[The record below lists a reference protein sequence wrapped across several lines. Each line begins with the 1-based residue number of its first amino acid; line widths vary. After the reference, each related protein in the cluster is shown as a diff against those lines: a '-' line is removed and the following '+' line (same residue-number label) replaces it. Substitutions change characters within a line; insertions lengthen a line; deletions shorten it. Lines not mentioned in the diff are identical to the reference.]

1 MNIQSAFET
10 AINNLE
16 QTNQTLCDYWMSEL
30 CDENGDLLN
39 EKMTEQNLNM
49 IEKDVAY
56 QYGWDCDY
64 VMENDYED

>member
-10 AINNLE
+10 AINNLNE
-16 QTNQTLCDYWMSEL
+16 TNQMLCDYWMTEL

-39 EKMTEQNLNM
+39 EKMTEQNLTM

-56 QYGWDCDY
+56 QYEWDCDY